1 MHVCYV
7 KSLTCFIA
15 FNFFFLDYYHYAE
28 LAFTLILIIVQLCVC
43 FVHLIKLHKPTV
55 TYYLVMLKRHWIHFS
70 SPADSDINTP
80 IYWNTMHFTGNLQ
93 LYKHARLNWKTS
105 NCVNLAG

>member
-15 FNFFFLDYYHYAE
+15 FKKYCLDYYHYTE
-28 LAFTLILIIVQLCVC
+28 LAFTLILIIFQLCVC
-43 FVHLIKLHKPTV
+43 FVHLINLHKLTV
-55 TYYLVMLKRHWIHFS
+55 ICYLVILKRPWISFS

-80 IYWNTMHFTGNLQ
+80 IYWNPMKFTGNLQ
-93 LYKHARLNWKTS
+93 LYKHA
-105 NCVNLAG
+105 